1 MKKNLIKSVVK
12 VALLGAVI
20 LVIFLISKAGSCCD
34 SYANGL
40 TGNGDEAILEE
51 MASDSTEDITETT
64 YSMSEDKKSIYVYLC
79 GAVNKPGVFELE
91 EGARVYEA
99 INLAGGLREDALATG
114 INMAAFLE
122 DAVEIYI
129 PTADEK
135 QAPVTM
141 TGEPSEVS
149 YGGTYLASG
158 TSDGLI
164 DINRAS
170 SSELEK
176 LNGIGPKLADS
187 IVTYRA
193 ENGAFTTIEDIKKV
207 SGIGNKLFA
216 KIENDITVR

>member
-12 VALLGAVI
+12 VALLGVVI

-34 SYANGL
+34 PYANGI

-64 YSMSEDKKSIYVYLC
+64 YSVSEDKKSIYVYLC

-141 TGEPSEVS
+141 TGEPNEAS
-149 YGGTYLASG
+149 YGGAYLALG